1 MSRKLRL
8 PLLVLACVALTSA
21 VAVAQTSSSNTSVT
35 PKTGKTHTRFV
46 VSFVP
51 PASTTA
57 GSRLTSQIS
66 YVVSAHMRSRPRGC
80 NSAVS
85 ASMSQAVAGSM
96 AHVQLAP
103 HNGHGRWCA
112 GGVFRGQVE
121 EVITPPTCGC
131 PPPLHADIV
140 CPVTNTS
147 GPRLCPLE
155 GARASSPD
163 LQVAPQ
169 TIEIGKFSFRV
180 RKRGR

>member
-8 PLLVLACVALTSA
+8 PVLVLACVALTSA
-21 VAVAQTSSSNTSVT
+21 AAVAQTSSSDTSVT

-46 VSFVP
+46 VSFMP

-57 GSRLTSQIS
+57 GSRVTSQIS
-66 YVVSAHMRSRPRGC
+66 YLISAHMRSRPRGC

-85 ASMSQAVAGSM
+85 TSAGQAVAGSM
-96 AHVQLAP
+96 AHVGLAP
-103 HNGHGRWCA
+103 NNGHGRWCA
-112 GGVFRGQVE
+112 GVFRGQVE

-131 PPPLHADIV
+131 PPPLHAAIV
-140 CPVTNTS
+140 PCPVTDRS
-147 GPRLCPLE
+147 ESRLCPFR

-163 LQVAPQ
+163 VQVAPQ
-169 TIEIGKFSFRV
+169 TIGKFSFRV

>member
-1 MSRKLRL
+1 
-8 PLLVLACVALTSA
+8 
-21 VAVAQTSSSNTSVT
+21 
-35 PKTGKTHTRFV
+35 
-46 VSFVP
+46 
-51 PASTTA
+51 
-57 GSRLTSQIS
+57 
-66 YVVSAHMRSRPRGC
+66 
-80 NSAVS
+80 
-85 ASMSQAVAGSM
+85 MSQAVAGSM

-140 CPVTNTS
+140 PCPVGS
-147 GPRLCPLE
+147 ASASRLCPLE
-155 GARASSPD
+155 GARASGPD
-163 LQVAPQ
+163 LQVGPQ

>member
-8 PLLVLACVALTSA
+8 PLLVLACVGLTSA
-21 VAVAQTSSSNTSVT
+21 AAVAQTSSSDTSVT

-46 VSFVP
+46 VSFMP

-57 GSRLTSQIS
+57 GTRFTSQIS

-85 ASMSQAVAGSM
+85 ASVGQAVAGSM
-96 AHVQLAP
+96 AHVPLAP

-121 EVITPPTCGC
+121 ELVTPPTCGC
-131 PPPLHADIV
+131 PPPLHAAGIP
-140 CPVTNTS
+140 CPVSNRS
-147 GPRLCPLE
+147 ESVLCPLR
-155 GARASSPD
+155 GSRAMQPD
-163 LQVAPQ
+163 IQVAPQ
-169 TIEIGKFSFRV
+169 TIGTFSFRV
-180 RKRGR
+180 RKRAR